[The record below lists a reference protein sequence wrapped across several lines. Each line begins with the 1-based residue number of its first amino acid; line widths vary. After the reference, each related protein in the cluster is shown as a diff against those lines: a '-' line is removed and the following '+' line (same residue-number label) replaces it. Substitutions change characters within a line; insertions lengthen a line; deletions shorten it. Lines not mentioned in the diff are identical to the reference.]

1 MCTKRLICLLAGFL
15 LATAASASER
25 IVLSGFEAPGLTP
38 VAVGYLQKAYSSLGI
53 ELEIV
58 ENTPSRALV
67 ESTSGKTDGEVIRIG
82 SVGDRYP
89 TLVRVDVP
97 LLSVVAYGYTNRA
110 DLKDKSLEDLK
121 SLRAG
126 HVRGAVFGEMAA
138 SGFAEVWSA
147 EEPEQL
153 FLMLK
158 QKRLDLVFVRELRA
172 KEMIERFG
180 LEDAFSL
187 PSSRKEYAFYHYLHE
202 RHRDLAPQ
210 VEEALRAVLSGEDKD
225 TGDGPS

>member
-1 MCTKRLICLLAGFL
+1 MCTKTLICLLAGFL
-15 LATAASASER
+15 LATAASAGER

-121 SLRAG
+121 SLRQGMCAG
-126 HVRGAVFGEMAA
+126 LSLAKWLPAGLLR
-138 SGFAEVWSA
+138 SGR
-147 EEPEQL
+147 
-153 FLMLK
+153 LK
-158 QKRLDLVFVRELRA
+158 NRSSC
-172 KEMIERFG
+172 
-180 LEDAFSL
+180 FSC
-187 PSSRKEYAFYHYLHE
+187 
-202 RHRDLAPQ
+202 
-210 VEEALRAVLSGEDKD
+210 
-225 TGDGPS
+225 